1 MYIAIPFV
9 PTGSTLIAAMSCAMT
24 FPRPVY
30 TGIHTCPVVQGEE
43 PTADDDDLT
52 ECQVVPRNRS
62 LPITNAI
69 YYNEVIR
76 NRNPHI
82 PLRGEIPIRNF
93 RLSRNSNHRARRK
106 HSIHQ
111 PGRTNCTQRYQLKM

>member
-1 MYIAIPFV
+1 MSVTIPFV

-30 TGIHTCPVVQGEE
+30 SGIHTCPIVQGEE
-43 PTADDDDLT
+43 PTEDDGDLT
-52 ECQVVPRNRS
+52 ECYIVPRNRS
-62 LPITNAI
+62 LPIRNQLRF
-69 YYNEVIR
+69 NQVIR
-76 NRNPHI
+76 SRARPFPQN
-82 PLRGEIPIRNF
+82 GEVPTRNF
-93 RLSRNSNHRARRK
+93 RLARNANQRARRN

>member
-1 MYIAIPFV
+1 MNELQETMASVHEDVEGIASSLDLMRDEAFTQYMGDI
-9 PTGSTLIAAMSCAMT
+9 
-24 FPRPVY
+24 
-30 TGIHTCPVVQGEE
+30 
-43 PTADDDDLT
+43 LT
-52 ECQVVPRNRS
+52 ECQVVPRNRY

>member
-1 MYIAIPFV
+1 MSVTIPFV

-30 TGIHTCPVVQGEE
+30 TGIHTCPLVQGEE
-43 PTADDDDLT
+43 PTDDDIGLV

-62 LPITNAI
+62 LPESNPFD
-69 YYNEVIR
+69 YQQVFR
-76 NRNPHI
+76 NRIPNF
-82 PLRGEIPIRNF
+82 PLRGEVPIRNF
-93 RLSRNSNHRARRK
+93 RLARKSNYNTRRK

-111 PGRTNCTQRYQLKM
+111 PGRTNCTQRYQPTM